1 MLARRLLIALAVL
14 LVITALAA
22 GLAPRDS
29 PLRTT
34 PSPTSPA
41 LSQAAAEPVD
51 ATLDAQEEGQRI
63 DAEVGQLVT
72 IVVRSDEL
80 ASVALGDLGT
90 ETADPESPARFE
102 WLADV
107 PGTYP
112 IELLD
117 SERTIGELVVS
128 G

>member
-14 LVITALAA
+14 LVVTALAA

-51 ATLDAQEEGQRI
+51 VTLDAQEEGQRV

-80 ASVALGDLGT
+80 ASVSFADLGT

-102 WLADV
+102 WLADT

-112 IELLD
+112 IELLE
-117 SERTIGELVVS
+117 SERRIGELVVS

>member
-14 LVITALAA
+14 LVVTALAA

-51 ATLDAQEEGQRI
+51 VTLDAQEEGQRV

-80 ASVALGDLGT
+80 ASVSFADLGT

-102 WLADV
+102 WLADT
-107 PGTYP
+107 PGTYS
-112 IELLD
+112 IELLE
-117 SERTIGELVVS
+117 SERKIGELVVS